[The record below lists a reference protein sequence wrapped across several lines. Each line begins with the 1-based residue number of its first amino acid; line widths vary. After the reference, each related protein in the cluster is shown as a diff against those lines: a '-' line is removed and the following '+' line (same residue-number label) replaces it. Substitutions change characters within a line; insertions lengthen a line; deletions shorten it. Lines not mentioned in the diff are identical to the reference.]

1 MELLLRRG
9 RRSARAQGFFID
21 VLHEEFFRVGR
32 ASAASSTP
40 PSSSALPH
48 VPLLLGHR
56 DLLHEPTPAPRTAS
70 RTTVPLPWAAQQ
82 VDPCGHATPQGEGR
96 GLHLGHQGEPARRT
110 PSTLQAS
117 AAGTASPAPRRR
129 CAGRSRLHAWSSISA
144 MFSDCLPAPAGAS
157 SRWTVLWTRRTMQ
170 DRPRRGVRPEDH
182 EEGGREEHE
191 TLTIIHH
198 LGIMGMNLGSDVG
211 VAERCLVPC
220 FATTPT
226 ALRGGGRRDVGIA
239 VAALRFVAA
248 FARTPIP
255 SQPSEKK
262 PVIVGVLEPS
272 WLAGFART
280 STVAEGSKAEARSSG
295 VADYP
300 LAAGF
305 ATTPLHLGPSASMPL
320 GSTTSPGMWV
330 AGVALFLFGPTF

>member
-1 MELLLRRG
+1 M
-9 RRSARAQGFFID
+9 S
-21 VLHEEFFRVGR
+21 
-32 ASAASSTP
+32 
-40 PSSSALPH
+40 
-48 VPLLLGHR
+48 
-56 DLLHEPTPAPRTAS
+56 
-70 RTTVPLPWAAQQ
+70 
-82 VDPCGHATPQGEGR
+82 
-96 GLHLGHQGEPARRT
+96 
-110 PSTLQAS
+110 
-117 AAGTASPAPRRR
+117 
-129 CAGRSRLHAWSSISA
+129 
-144 MFSDCLPAPAGAS
+144 
-157 SRWTVLWTRRTMQ
+157 
-170 DRPRRGVRPEDH
+170 
-182 EEGGREEHE
+182 
-191 TLTIIHH
+191 TIIHH
-198 LGIMGMNLGSDVG
+198 LGIMEKNLGSGVG
-211 VAERCLVPC
+211 VAELCLVPC

-226 ALRGGGRRDVGIA
+226 ALHGGGRRDVGIA
-239 VAALRFVAA
+239 VAAFRFVAA

-330 AGVALFLFGPTF
+330 AGVALLLFVAIFKGTTPATPTWRLEIRQMEPKGAGATWSGGRTGELGCKDAEMAAGASGHPCATLHRHLDSRIGMLSLVMRQVGTLKGTHRHLTTRLFAPIYVVLIAWHCCMRMAMGLPIPPDLDKCSHSPYIAYVSMWDISSCTSSGS